1 MEEKQ
6 KNKINE
12 LTESGIYA
20 RFYSFFLLPL
30 MMVLLGTFFYIFIG
44 YTTSED
50 ETFSKLMAD
59 INNGSNS
66 KRWHA
71 AFRLGK
77 QLSVNPDFISKNN
90 EKDFLISSY
99 QRAINYEKSI
109 NDNYEDKYKLR
120 MYLIMAMGNT
130 MDDYYGDVLL

>member
-6 KNKINE
+6 KNKINQ

-30 MMVLLGTFFYIFIG
+30 MMVLLGTFFYILIG

-71 AFRLGK
+71 AFR
-77 QLSVNPDFISKNN
+77 
-90 EKDFLISSY
+90 
-99 QRAINYEKSI
+99 
-109 NDNYEDKYKLR
+109 
-120 MYLIMAMGNT
+120 
-130 MDDYYGDVLL
+130 